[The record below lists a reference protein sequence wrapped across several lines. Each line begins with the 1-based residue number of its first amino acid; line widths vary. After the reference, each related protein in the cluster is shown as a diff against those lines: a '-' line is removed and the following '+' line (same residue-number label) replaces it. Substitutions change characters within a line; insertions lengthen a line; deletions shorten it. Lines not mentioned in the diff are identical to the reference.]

1 MRRYS
6 SKISKY
12 VTRAEAKEKSAGRA
26 QYGSMVFDKTAKDLE
41 KIFADKKD
49 NKVVYDQVS
58 KMIKD
63 KGLSDI
69 ILPSFNQFARGES
82 NADYKGVPLDI
93 DSLYQMSFLKDKR
106 INKLNE
112 ALGIKSSENKLN
124 EMLQNITPKTRP

>member
-12 VTRAEAKEKSAGRA
+12 VTRAEAKEKSASRA

-41 KIFADKKD
+41 KLFADKKD

-63 KGLSDI
+63 RGLSDI
-69 ILPSFNQFARGES
+69 ILPSFNKFARGES

-112 ALGIKSSENKLN
+112 ALGITSSENKLN
-124 EMLQNITPKTRP
+124 EMLQTITPKTRP